1 MKIAY
6 LLIISLLVCG
16 NIYAEDSHTAKQLPI
31 LGEAPA
37 FSYTERSGKP
47 FDSSE
52 LNGKVWIAD
61 FIFTRCAGICPLMA
75 NHMRMLQESL
85 KQKRNIR
92 FVSFT
97 VDPEHDT
104 PEVLSKYA
112 QKFSAD
118 PTRWLFLTGPKKEIF
133 NLSERSFHLGV
144 GDVPEKDRAAVDQNV
159 MHSSKFALVD
169 SKGKIR
175 GYYDSQTMNDFDRLI
190 EDAKTLLK
198 EAD

>member
-1 MKIAY
+1 MKIFY
-6 LLIISLLVCG
+6 FIILSLLVSG
-16 NIYAEDSHTAKQLPI
+16 KIYAEDSRASKLLPV

-37 FSYTERSGKP
+37 FSYAERSGKP
-47 FDSSE
+47 FGSE
-52 LNGKVWIAD
+52 DLKGKVWIAD

-75 NHMRMLQESL
+75 NHMRMLQDRL
-85 KQKRNIR
+85 KQKKNIR
-92 FVSFT
+92 FVSFS

-104 PEVLSKYA
+104 PEVLFKYA
-112 QKFSAD
+112 EKFSAD
-118 PTRWLFLTGPKKEIF
+118 RDRWLFLTGPKQEIF

-144 GDVPEKDRAAVDQNV
+144 GDVPEKDRQAVDQSV

-198 EAD
+198 DAD